1 MSFRILSQD
10 CRISNESYLT
20 GLNNNDLIVGPSGA
34 GKTRGYVL
42 PNILQCNE
50 SLIVAD
56 TKNTLRAETEA
67 VLRQNGYQ
75 VYTLDLT
82 GTGPSSGYDPLDYIR
97 LDPQT
102 NRYIGWPQTPN
113 PTQC

>member
-50 SLIVAD
+50 NLFYAQALHGALHVARMGSLWLPVAGGF
-56 TKNTLRAETEA
+56 AQE
-67 VLRQNGYQ
+67 V
-75 VYTLDLT
+75 
-82 GTGPSSGYDPLDYIR
+82 
-97 LDPQT
+97 
-102 NRYIGWPQTPN
+102 
-113 PTQC
+113 